1 VHPNAQLLTDFYTGF
16 AKRDAGPMRAI
27 YAPDA
32 HFTDEAFPNLR
43 GSGPGDMWTMLCENA
58 TGLRIEFRDVKAD
71 DTQGS
76 AHWEAWYQFQG
87 KRDVHNIIEA
97 KFTFS
102 NGKVTRH
109 IDSFDFYRWSKQALG
124 PMGLLLGWTPMIKN
138 AVQKQAGAALAK
150 WQAKQ
155 KK

>member
-1 VHPNAQLLTDFYTGF
+1 MHPNAQLITDFYTGF
-16 AKRDAGPMRAI
+16 SKRDAAPMRAI

-32 HFTDEAFPNLR
+32 HFTDEAFPDLR
-43 GSGPGDMWTMLCENA
+43 GTAPGDMWTMLCENA
-58 TGLRIEFRDVKAD
+58 TGLRIEFRDVQAD

-76 AHWEAWYQFQG
+76 AHWEAWYKFQG

-109 IDSFDFYRWSKQALG
+109 VDSFDFYRWSKQALG
-124 PMGLLLGWTPMIKN
+124 PLGLLLGWTPMIKS

-155 KK
+155 MK